1 MYIGAHVSIAD
12 GFDKCIDRVVKLGGN
27 TLMTFASSPRSLT
40 TRGFSDHEIS
50 QYLAKKSLHNIGP
63 HFFHGVYL
71 LNLASENKNY
81 LNASIKSLIFYQQ
94 LASRIGAVGTIF
106 HIGSYRL
113 RSFSETL
120 TQIVHSINFI
130 LDSSPKGSK
139 LILENSAG
147 QGNTV
152 GDQFEELSQIVDR
165 IGDRSKIGVCLDT
178 QHAFASGYQL
188 SSVLE
193 KFDKIIGAKYL
204 SVIHLNDSLSDFNSH
219 VDRHANLGEGKI
231 GLENMEIFIKSL
243 KTKTKNYPSLI
254 LEVPGSNHSGPRKI
268 DLDLV
273 KKLVMSPS

>member
-12 GFDKCIDRVVKLGGN
+12 GFDKCIDRIVKLGGN
-27 TLMTFASSPRSLT
+27 TLMTFASSPRSLA
-40 TRGFSDHEIS
+40 TREFSDHEIN
-50 QYLAKKSLHNIGP
+50 QYLAKKTKFDIGP
-63 HFFHGVYL
+63 HYFHGVYL
-71 LNLASENKNY
+71 INLASENRNF

-94 LASRIGAVGTIF
+94 FASRIGAVGTIF

-113 RSFSETL
+113 RTFTESLS
-120 TQIVHSINFI
+120 QIVHSINYI
-130 LDSSPKGSK
+130 LDSSPKGIK

-152 GDQFEELSQIVDR
+152 GDRFEELSQIIDR

-188 SSVLE
+188 TSVLE

-204 SVIHLNDSLSDFNSH
+204 SVVHLNDSLSDFDSH

-231 GLENMEIFIKSL
+231 GLENFEIFL
-243 KTKTKNYPSLI
+243 KNLRLKTKNYPSLI
-254 LEVPGSNHSGPRKI
+254 LEVPGTNRSGPRKSDI
-268 DLDLV
+268 DLV
-273 KKLVMSPS
+273 KSLVV